1 MCNLCH
7 QLDASCLAQACAMQ
21 SMKDKEVIVGEL
33 AAVEQRITGTS
44 RGSKLLQ
51 RCLALPCM
59 LLLLDAWMYGSS

>member
-1 MCNLCH
+1 
-7 QLDASCLAQACAMQ
+7 MQ